1 MAGKRIVRE
10 DVVKVSFATVG
21 VEKIARGEKV
31 LNGLR
36 NMASSASLTLDEL
49 VRSIRGVDSDAD
61 IAQTG
66 IDDLGDSVLDLADE
80 FDDLKDSAMDSSE
93 ELDDL
98 EDSAHDLKSELENL
112 EGSAVNSKS
121 ELDDLGDSAEGLE
134 NLEDSILDSKEGLDD
149 LGDSAQDAESPVNSL
164 TDAADFLKDSLS
176 AAAAAFSANAIIEN
190 VSEAQTAINTLQ
202 AQTGKTGSDMAAL
215 EDNVR
220 SLYTNGVGSS
230 LEEVANTTALV
241 SQQFKSLDSD
251 GIQQITQ
258 DATALSETFGMD
270 VNETLRGVNALMT
283 NMGLTAQQ
291 AFDYIAAGAQNGLDK
306 SGELT
311 DNLSEYSQIWS
322 QAGFSARE
330 MFTVLQNG
338 LDSGAYNLDKVN
350 DFVKEFSISLADGRI
365 GENID
370 SFSESTKSLF
380 EQWQN
385 GTASQKD
392 VFNSVIQDL
401 GSMTNE
407 QEALTLAS
415 NVWSALGEDNAM
427 KVITSLNNVSA
438 AYVDVEGTMQ
448 RINDIRYDD
457 IGTSIDNIKRSA
469 ANLLEE
475 TLEPGVAML
484 SGWLQDGLQNVT
496 AFAKEHQVLSRGM
509 ATAATTAGILT
520 VGLIGVA
527 GAIGVVTKAMD
538 ALSVSSGGTL
548 KIAGLIVGGV
558 SLLAGA
564 FVGLHE
570 SMKADEVEDYNGT
583 MEECRNEIELTE
595 SALKD
600 ARKRYGEDSDAVKDL
615 ESDLDTL
622 NKQYEKGG
630 GSLGELSETAKDAS
644 ESIDE
649 LGKSIQSQ
657 NDETDSMEVSG
668 LQAVSMLQALS
679 EKSEKTNSDLS
690 LMQSYAD
697 YLNDTF
703 DCNIVVDYDTGKLTG
718 FDPTVV
724 VNQILDAADQARRET
739 AQNALSDPTL
749 LDNYTTEYKAMTEAQ
764 KQLAEIQEKAG
775 SEYLKTRDELIHAFG
790 SVTDSDIID
799 QMSKNGVS
807 DDVINAIP
815 EDILDQLTQAEE
827 TAKNTEDAFNSTNK
841 TIKEQCEVLDET
853 GSTYDMLVDTLKD
866 YQDAAKDT
874 DDTVDE
880 QAMGMEKAQDVIRNY
895 NDDLYNLCEA
905 YDKARE
911 AALNSIEGQYDAWD
925 KVEEIETTSASSIVE
940 ALNSQNQYWEQYNEN
955 LETLQEKA
963 SGISGLG
970 DMLASMSDGSEES
983 AAALQG
989 LATASDE
996 ELQTVVSSWQNLQQ
1010 NQNDTA
1016 DNMASVQTQFQTTL
1030 GQISSDMQS
1039 CVDGMDMSSQ
1049 SYQAATNTMNGFIRG
1064 INDKMAE
1071 AQSALAALQI
1081 AGSGANVSI
1090 TQPVEGNASG
1100 TTDAADVFVAGEQ
1113 GPELI
1118 VGKSGS
1124 TVFPAAET
1132 QKVVDAVQ
1140 AYAGYGYG
1148 DDYAADKLYSSSR
1161 STTIIQNFS
1170 LTQNGGTSAPN
1181 QRQAKRWMQ
1190 EAMEDAF
1197 ASVLRTNPA
1206 IYTI

>member
-220 SLYTNGVGSS
+220 SLYTNGVGGS

-270 VNETLRGVNALMT
+270 VNETLRGVSAIMT

-448 RINDIRYDD
+448 RINDSRYDD

-469 ANLLEE
+469 MNLLEE

-630 GSLGELSETAKDAS
+630 GSLGELSEAAKNAS
-644 ESIDE
+644 ESVDE
-649 LGKSIQSQ
+649 LSKSIQSQ

-764 KQLAEIQEKAG
+764 KQLAEIQKKADAV
-775 SEYLKTRDELIHAFG
+775 YQKTRKELVDQFG
-790 SVTDSDIID
+790 DATDSEIVY
-799 QMSKNGVS
+799 QMGLEGT
-807 DDVINAIP
+807 A
-815 EDILDQLTQAEE
+815 DILDQLDKAEQ
-827 TAKNTEDAFNSTNK
+827 TAKDTQSTFDNTSK
-841 TIKEQCEVLDET
+841 IVKEQCEVLDET

-880 QAMGMEKAQDVIRNY
+880 QAVGMEKAQDVIRNY

-940 ALNSQNQYWEQYNEN
+940 ALNSQNQYWEQYNAN

-996 ELQTVVSSWQNLQQ
+996 ELQTAVSAWQNLQQ

-1016 DNMASVQTQFQTTL
+1016 DNMASVQTQFQAAL

-1124 TVFPAAET
+1124 TVFPATET

-1206 IYTI
+1206 I

>member
-10 DVVKVSFATVG
+10 DVVKVSFTMDGA
-21 VEKIARGEKV
+21 EKIAHGEKS

-36 NMASSASLTLDEL
+36 STASSTSPALDEIG
-49 VRSIRGVDSDAD
+49 RSIKGVGSDAGT
-61 IAQTG
+61 AKTG
-66 IDDLGDSVLDLADE
+66 LDAFE
-80 FDDLKDSAMDSSE
+80 QSAF
-93 ELDDL
+93 
-98 EDSAHDLKSELENL
+98 
-112 EGSAVNSKS
+112 
-121 ELDDLGDSAEGLE
+121 
-134 NLEDSILDSKEGLDD
+134 DSKEGLDA

-202 AQTGKTGSDMAAL
+202 AQTGKTGADMADL

-220 SLYTNGVGSS
+220 SLYTNGVGGS

-311 DNLSEYSQIWS
+311 DNISEYSQIWS

-427 KVITSLNNVSA
+427 KVITSLNNVST

-469 ANLLEE
+469 MNLLEE
-475 TLEPGVAML
+475 TLEPGAAML

-496 AFAKEHQVLSRGM
+496 AFAEEHQVLSRGM

-615 ESDLDTL
+615 ESDLSVL

-630 GSLGELSETAKDAS
+630 GYLGELSEAAKNAS
-644 ESIDE
+644 ESVDE
-649 LGKSIQSQ
+649 LSKSIQSQ

-739 AQNALSDPTL
+739 AQNALSDPAL

-775 SEYLKTRDELIHAFG
+775 SEYLKTRDELIHAFE
-790 SVTDSDIID
+790 SVTDADIID

-827 TAKNTEDAFNSTNK
+827 TVENTENAFNSTNK

-853 GSTYDMLVDTLKD
+853 GSTYDMLVDTLKG

-880 QAMGMEKAQDVIRNY
+880 QAVGMEKAQDVIRNY

-925 KVEEIETTSASSIVE
+925 KVEEIETTSAGSIVE

-996 ELQTVVSSWQNLQQ
+996 ELQTAVSAWQNLQQ

-1016 DNMASVQTQFQTTL
+1016 DNMASVQTQFQAAL

-1081 AGSGANVSI
+1081 AGSNANVSI

-1132 QKVVDAVQ
+1132 QKVVDAVK

-1170 LTQNGGTSAPN
+1170 LTQNGGASAPN